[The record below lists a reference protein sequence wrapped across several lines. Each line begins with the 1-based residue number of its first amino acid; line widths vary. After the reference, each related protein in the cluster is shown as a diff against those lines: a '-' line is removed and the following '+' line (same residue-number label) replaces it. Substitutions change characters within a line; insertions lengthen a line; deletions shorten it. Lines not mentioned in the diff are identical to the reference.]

1 MSDTENLPMKIFHA
15 FEDLYFE
22 KDKGKLFD
30 KIFSKYIV
38 LVDHD
43 HHMDLYDV
51 LVLIRKEHRL
61 KFDEMVKEL
70 RENKLIKDWSSKKTV
85 IS

>member
-1 MSDTENLPMKIFHA
+1 MSDTANLPLKIFHS

-43 HHMDLYDV
+43 PHMDLYDV

-70 RENKLIKDWSSKKTV
+70 RENDLIKD
-85 IS
+85 

>member
-22 KDKGKLFD
+22 EDKGKLFD
-30 KIFSKYIV
+30 KIFSKYII
-38 LVDHD
+38 LVEHD

-61 KFDEMVKEL
+61 QFDEMVKEL
-70 RENKLIKDWSSKKTV
+70 RENALIKD
-85 IS
+85 

>member
-1 MSDTENLPMKIFHA
+1 MSDTANLPLKIFHS

-22 KDKGKLFD
+22 KDKGQLFD

-38 LVDHD
+38 LVDID
-43 HHMDLYDV
+43 RHMDLYDV
-51 LVLIRKEHRL
+51 LVLLSKEHRL

-70 RENKLIKDWSSKKTV
+70 RENGLINE
-85 IS
+85 

>member
-15 FEDLYFE
+15 FEDLYFD

-30 KIFSKYIV
+30 RIFSKYFI
-38 LVDHD
+38 LVDIKHY
-43 HHMDLYDV
+43 MDLYDV
-51 LVLIRKEHRL
+51 LVLIRKEHSI

-70 RENKLIKDWSSKKTV
+70 IENKLINE
-85 IS
+85 

>member
-22 KDKGKLFD
+22 EDKGKLFD
-30 KIFSKYIV
+30 KIFSKYII
-38 LVDHD
+38 LVEHD
-43 HHMDLYDV
+43 HYMDLYDV

-61 KFDEMVKEL
+61 QFDEMVKEL
-70 RENKLIKDWSSKKTV
+70 RENKLINE
-85 IS
+85 